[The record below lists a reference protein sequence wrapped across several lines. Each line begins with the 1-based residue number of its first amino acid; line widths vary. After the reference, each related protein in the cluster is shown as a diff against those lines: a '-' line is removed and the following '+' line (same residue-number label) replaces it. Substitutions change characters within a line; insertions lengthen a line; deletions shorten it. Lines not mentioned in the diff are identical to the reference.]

1 MEETT
6 DIESQGVPE
15 ITQAEQQEPQY
26 YQFRFMGQPVKIL
39 SEYIDTYDIL
49 VLSLIEIHG
58 WWYYENLKVNYN
70 YTLPS
75 PDLEHIVNF
84 KCMEREVNGKN

>member
-1 MEETT
+1 MEEL
-6 DIESQGVPE
+6 EELNQPGASQVAQPGPDQPE
-15 ITQAEQQEPQY
+15 Y
-26 YQFRFMGQPVKIL
+26 YQFRFMGQPIKIE
-39 SEYIDTYDIL
+39 SKFIDTYDIII
-49 VLSLIEIHG
+49 LSLIEQHG

-84 KCMEREVNGKN
+84 KCMEKEISG